1 LRLQVG
7 YIYFWPKEVFEVHT
21 RAANNGTHSRRE
33 KSARH
38 VNSSVNAAP
47 SEVTSLG
54 RTPSGFMSA
63 KIVQSDT
70 INDNHHDEK
79 RNLSLPDVIRES
91 SVFLICHGFGGW

>member
-1 LRLQVG
+1 
-7 YIYFWPKEVFEVHT
+7 
-21 RAANNGTHSRRE
+21 
-33 KSARH
+33 
-38 VNSSVNAAP
+38 
-47 SEVTSLG
+47 
-54 RTPSGFMSA
+54 MSA